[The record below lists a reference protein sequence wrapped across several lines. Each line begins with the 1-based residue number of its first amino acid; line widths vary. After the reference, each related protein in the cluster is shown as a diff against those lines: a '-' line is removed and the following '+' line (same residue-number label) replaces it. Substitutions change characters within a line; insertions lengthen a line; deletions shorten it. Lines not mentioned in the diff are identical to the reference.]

1 MEISLMMEQKTN
13 VMRLL
18 DGAHLPYQVH
28 YYDAPDGAL
37 SGVEVAQQL
46 SQDPDHVFKTLVTTG
61 ASGKHYVFMI
71 PVAEELSL
79 KKAAAAAKEKSI
91 VMLKSK
97 DLLPLTG
104 YVHGGCS
111 PIGMK
116 KLFPTFLD
124 ETAQLFDTIMF
135 SAGKIG
141 TQVEMSPD
149 DLLQMVAYSMADL
162 TM

>member
-1 MEISLMMEQKTN
+1 MEQKTN

-18 DGAHLPYQVH
+18 EGAHLPYQFH
-28 YYDAPDGAL
+28 FYDAPDGAL
-37 SGVEVAQQL
+37 SGVEVARQL
-46 SQDPDHVFKTLVTTG
+46 SQDPDHVLKTLVTTG
-61 ASGKHYVFMI
+61 ATGRHYVFMI

-116 KLFPTFLD
+116 KAFPTFID
-124 ETAQLFDTIMF
+124 ETAQLFDTILF
-135 SAGKIG
+135 SGGKIG
-141 TQVEMSPD
+141 TQVEMSPE
-149 DLLQMVAYSMADL
+149 DLQKMVPYSYADL
-162 TM
+162 TV